1 MAINEYH
8 LSKESVSTFGL
19 ADDAVTRAKT
29 DEQFIQ
35 SGSAACTFAFAA
47 TGVETQTASVT
58 FGTAF
63 PSGVTPKVVFSPKD
77 NQPVTLAVTSISNT
91 GFTLTAKDEL
101 GTDLT
106 ASITIDIDYI
116 AIAP

>member
-1 MAINEYH
+1 MPVCEYH
-8 LSKESVSTFGL
+8 LSKESVSTSVL

-29 DEQFIQ
+29 HEQFIQ
-35 SGSAACTFAFAA
+35 SGSATCTFDFAVA
-47 TGVETQTASVT
+47 GVEAKTATVT

-63 PSGVTPKVVFSPKD
+63 PSGVIPKVVFSPKN
-77 NQPVTLAVTSISNT
+77 NQPVTLAMTSISNT

-106 ASITIDIDYI
+106 ASITINIDYI

>member
-8 LSKESVSTFGL
+8 LSKESVSTVVL
-19 ADDAVTRAKT
+19 ADRAVTRNKAS
-29 DEQFIQ
+29 ELFIQ
-35 SGSAACTFAFAA
+35 SGSATCSFAFSVV
-47 TGVETQTASVT
+47 GVETQTASVT
-58 FGTAF
+58 FAIAF
-63 PSGVTPKVVFSPKD
+63 PSGVIPRVVFSPKD
-77 NQPVTLAVTSISNT
+77 NQPVTLAVTAVSNT

-106 ASITIDIDYI
+106 ATIKINIDYI

>member
-1 MAINEYH
+1 MAIHEYH
-8 LSKESVSTFGL
+8 LSKESVSTVIL
-19 ADDAVTRAKT
+19 ADDAVTRNKAS
-29 DEQFIQ
+29 ELFIQ

-47 TGVETQTASVT
+47 TGVETQTASVS
-58 FGTAF
+58 FATAF

-77 NQPVTLAVTSISNT
+77 NQPVTLAVTAVSNT
-91 GFTLTAKDEL
+91 GFKLTAKDEL

-106 ASITIDIDYI
+106 TSITIDIDYI